1 MNFPHSLL
9 TGVYWAFSGHPYPSE
24 DAFSQAVHAY
34 NHKFSSQ
41 PRWYPEQH
49 ILPTP
54 SVAVRYHCWRQE
66 REVEPWIQLDSANEH
81 FFSAANLL
89 FLLHNA
95 VVEDLRNM
103 DHQFFEGLGLLLD
116 DEDGHV
122 PRYQLFL
129 GS

>member
-1 MNFPHSLL
+1 M
-9 TGVYWAFSGHPYPSE
+9 
-24 DAFSQAVHAY
+24 
-34 NHKFSSQ
+34 
-41 PRWYPEQH
+41 
-49 ILPTP
+49 
-54 SVAVRYHCWRQE
+54 RYHCWRQE
-66 REVEPWIQLDSANEH
+66 REIEPWIPVDSANGR

-103 DHQFFEGLGLLLD
+103 DHQFFEGLGLMRD